1 VRLWEGVR
9 TKGLTVTQ
17 HTFRIG
23 GEDEMINTVILKR
36 IIVVVLGAV
45 MFTDIGTAYAFDIC
59 KNMFERMN
67 QLERRGDYGD
77 REGYYGDPWGGPS
90 YGYRRGRGY
99 GYGSPGYGYSGP
111 PAYGYMGPAYSGP
124 QPETDALQAQIYQ
137 LELRLEKLEKALI
150 HQSSQQQTGPT
161 DPGTQ

>member
-1 VRLWEGVR
+1 
-9 TKGLTVTQ
+9 
-17 HTFRIG
+17 
-23 GEDEMINTVILKR
+23 MINTVILKR

-90 YGYRRGRGY
+90 YGYSRGRGY

-111 PAYGYMGPAYSGP
+111 PAYGYRVPAYSGP
-124 QPETDALQAQIYQ
+124 QPEIDALRAEIYQ
-137 LELRLEKLEKALI
+137 LEQRLKNMERAQI
-150 HQSSQQQTGPT
+150 HESSKEQTAPT
-161 DPGTQ
+161 DPGTP